1 MNDIKKTYNV
11 YCNVLEMLKDRGY
24 KLEKKYKLSN
34 DKFKKKYYEQNYN
47 IFATHKK
54 NNNTLHVYFS
64 LDYKN
69 KLQTIKQTI
78 TDIFSDHTED
88 AFSSIIV
95 LHKKP
100 NNIILKYV
108 NSSSYKDKIEFF
120 WTDILQIN
128 ITKHILQP
136 IFTLLNEN
144 DKQKLLEQFNIKVQ
158 QLPKLSIQDPICKY
172 YKFPKLSV
180 VKIVRKNSD
189 SINSEYYRYIS

>member
-24 KLEKKYKLSN
+24 KIEKKYKLSN

-47 IFATHKK
+47 ILVTHKK
-54 NNNTLHVYFS
+54 NKNTLHVYFS
-64 LDYKN
+64 LEYKN
-69 KLQTIKQTI
+69 KLQTIKQII
-78 TDIFSDHTED
+78 TDIFSVHTED
-88 AFSSIIV
+88 LFSTILV

-100 NNIILKYV
+100 NNIILKYI
-108 NSSSYKDKIEFF
+108 NSSLYKNKIEIF
-120 WTDILQIN
+120 WMDILQIN

-136 IFTLLNEN
+136 TFVLLNEN
-144 DKQKLLEQFNIKVQ
+144 DKQQLLEQFNIKVQ

-180 VKIVRKNSD
+180 VKIIRKNSD

>member
-24 KLEKKYKLSN
+24 KIEKKYKLSN

-47 IFATHKK
+47 ILVTHKK
-54 NNNTLHVYFS
+54 KKNTLHVYFS
-64 LDYKN
+64 LEYKN
-69 KLQTIKQTI
+69 KLQTIKQII
-78 TDIFSDHTED
+78 TDIFSVHTED
-88 AFSSIIV
+88 LFSTILV

-100 NNIILKYV
+100 NNIILKYI
-108 NSSSYKDKIEFF
+108 NSSLYKNKIEIF
-120 WTDILQIN
+120 WMDILQIN

-136 IFTLLNEN
+136 TFVLLNEN
-144 DKQKLLEQFNIKVQ
+144 DKQQLLEQFNIKVQ

-180 VKIVRKNSD
+180 VKIIRKNSD